1 MIHLKHCAKII
12 VLMTCKKRDPSNVV
26 FLLAQEL
33 SGIVQAFS
41 QTESNKSESEL
52 NVSFWM
58 FKY

>member
-12 VLMTCKKRDPSNVV
+12 VLMCQKRDLSNVV
-26 FLLAQEL
+26 FMLAQEL
-33 SGIVQAFS
+33 SGIVQAFN
-41 QTESNKSESEL
+41 QTESNESESEL

>member
-1 MIHLKHCAKII
+1 ML
-12 VLMTCKKRDPSNVV
+12 T
-26 FLLAQEL
+26 QEL
-33 SGIVQAFS
+33 SGIVQAFN